1 MSGRPTGAV
10 PGAAFALPLLAPPP
24 LRYTYRSRPCSRA
37 RDLGDLGDLGGD
49 ASRER
54 CAEEWRW
61 AACELAISREVR
73 LSREVLATAGVE
85 PPPPPPPPPSPGAK
99 GGKGD
104 GCGRCSLRRHA
115 VAVITAAAA
124 AAAAPPS
131 PGLYSFNLRSRRVE
145 LRLELQRRACALSL
159 EQGGALF
166 HSTHLVTCCGELVL

>member
-1 MSGRPTGAV
+1 MGGMRARNLARGAPITRIARDGRGR
-10 PGAAFALPLLAPPP
+10 APP
-24 LRYTYRSRPCSRA
+24 A
-37 RDLGDLGDLGGD
+37 
-49 ASRER
+49 
-54 CAEEWRW
+54 
-61 AACELAISREVR
+61 
-73 LSREVLATAGVE
+73 
-85 PPPPPPPPPSPGAK
+85 PPSPGAK

-115 VAVITAAAA
+115 VAVITAAPAAPA

>member
-1 MSGRPTGAV
+1 MGGMRARNLARGAPIMRIARDGRGR
-10 PGAAFALPLLAPPP
+10 APP
-24 LRYTYRSRPCSRA
+24 A
-37 RDLGDLGDLGGD
+37 
-49 ASRER
+49 
-54 CAEEWRW
+54 
-61 AACELAISREVR
+61 
-73 LSREVLATAGVE
+73 
-85 PPPPPPPPPSPGAK
+85 PPSPGAK